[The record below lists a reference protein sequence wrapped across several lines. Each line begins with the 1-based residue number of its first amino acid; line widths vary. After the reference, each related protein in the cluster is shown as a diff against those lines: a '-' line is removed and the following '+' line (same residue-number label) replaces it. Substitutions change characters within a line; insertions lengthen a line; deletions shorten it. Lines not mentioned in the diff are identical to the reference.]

1 MRKYRLVQR
10 ILSSLSLCFFHIMI
24 AVAAY
29 DYCALEW
36 GGKYAGY
43 SLPPNIAFLYAIP
56 FAAGMLVCAVLKWF
70 LRKKR

>member
-1 MRKYRLVQR
+1 MYEKIQACSTYIEFALP
-10 ILSSLSLCFFHIMI
+10 LFLP
-24 AVAAY
+24 AY

-70 LRKKR
+70 LRRKR